1 MTKTPKRRTPRAS
14 ARKLPLPTPYTHADG
29 RPGYLVATSNGP
41 PLSMPASYWETV
53 KRHGVPNAFRWNG
66 DHKNKEQHGEKGIAY
81 VRVCCKEPGRRG
93 KNNKPSTRTALR
105 VIVQCLFRD
114 AGMFMPDDLE
124 VHFLTEDRGNG
135 WPENWEIRSRYDNK
149 KFVDAVMGRHPDINW
164 KEIK

>member
-41 PLSMPASYWETV
+41 PLSMPAFYWETV

-93 KNNKPSTRTALR
+93 KNNKPSTRTEPLR
-105 VIVQCLFRD
+105 DCRRLQLLRKWSHD
-114 AGMFMPDDLE
+114 NQ
-124 VHFLTEDRGNG
+124 TE
-135 WPENWEIRSRYDNK
+135 K
-149 KFVDAVMGRHPDINW
+149 QVFT
-164 KEIK
+164 